1 MSRETWE
8 AKLAELPLAKP
19 TLSLR
24 TYTSERMAVLGE
36 VSVHVRYGKYSGTH
50 TLYVVE
56 GAGPTLLGRDWLH
69 LIPLDWASIKV
80 MSGVDSNIDSLV
92 GKYPGVFQEGLGT
105 LKHFKAT
112 LQLQPNAT
120 PRFCRPRPLPFAI
133 KEQVERELD
142 RLVEQGI
149 LKKVD
154 YSDWAAPIVP
164 VPKSDGAVRICGDYK
179 VTINPSLRV
188 DQYPL
193 PRPSDLFTC
202 LTGGKLFTK
211 LDLTAAYQQML
222 LDEPSSRL
230 VTINTTK
237 GLFRYTRLPFGVAS
251 APAVF
256 QKTMET
262 ILQGM
267 PHVICYLDD
276 ILVTGCTEAEHAS
289 NLEEVLSR
297 LQAHGVRLKREKC
310 RFFQKSVEYLG
321 HHISADGVHTTKGK
335 VEAIQEAPAP
345 KNVQELRSFLGLLNY
360 YARFIPNLAS
370 LLQPLHVL
378 LQTDRPWKWTR
389 DCSAAFSKAKSL
401 LSSAPVLAHYDPNL
415 KLCLAGDASAYGVG
429 AELSHV
435 YPDGSERPIAYAS
448 RTLNSSE
455 RNYAQVEKEALSL
468 VFGVKRFHQYIYARE
483 FTLVTDQW
491 PLTTILGPKH
501 NIPSL
506 AAARLQRWALL
517 LAGYSYIIKFK
528 PTSSHSNADGLSRLP
543 LKNVT
548 SLGYLPDAANFNVA
562 QIDALPVTAAE
573 LESTTR
579 KDAILSKV
587 LCYTRIGWP
596 NVIKEPFKP
605 YYDRRLELS
614 IEGGTILCGVRVV
627 IPLVLRQRVLAELH
641 QGHQGVVRMKALARS
656 HFWWPGLDKEIEELA
671 KICSVCQAVKK
682 APAKAP
688 LHPWAWPTAP
698 WQRVHVDFAGPFS
711 GRMFLLIV
719 DSHSKWPEIQIMST
733 TTASKTVS
741 VLREVFARYGLP
753 QQLVSDNGPQFI
765 AEEFSEFLRLNGVKH
780 IRSAPYH
787 PATNGAVERMVQTM
801 KQSLKAGVSQGI
813 PVEQSLMKFLLHY
826 RITPHAV
833 TGASPCSL
841 FLGRN
846 IRTRLDLLHPDIESR
861 VQGKQLS
868 QKAFVD
874 QHRHMRHFTVG

>member
-1 MSRETWE
+1 
-8 AKLAELPLAKP
+8 
-19 TLSLR
+19 
-24 TYTSERMAVLGE
+24 
-36 VSVHVRYGKYSGTH
+36 
-50 TLYVVE
+50 
-56 GAGPTLLGRDWLH
+56 
-69 LIPLDWASIKV
+69 
-80 MSGVDSNIDSLV
+80 
-92 GKYPGVFQEGLGT
+92 
-105 LKHFKAT
+105 
-112 LQLQPNAT
+112 
-120 PRFCRPRPLPFAI
+120 
-133 KEQVERELD
+133 
-142 RLVEQGI
+142 
-149 LKKVD
+149 
-154 YSDWAAPIVP
+154 
-164 VPKSDGAVRICGDYK
+164 
-179 VTINPSLRV
+179 
-188 DQYPL
+188 
-193 PRPSDLFTC
+193 
-202 LTGGKLFTK
+202 
-211 LDLTAAYQQML
+211 ML
-222 LDEPSSRL
+222 
-230 VTINTTK
+230 
-237 GLFRYTRLPFGVAS
+237 GLFS
-251 APAVF
+251 
-256 QKTMET
+256 
-262 ILQGM
+262 
-267 PHVICYLDD
+267 
-276 ILVTGCTEAEHAS
+276 
-289 NLEEVLSR
+289 
-297 LQAHGVRLKREKC
+297 
-310 RFFQKSVEYLG
+310 
-321 HHISADGVHTTKGK
+321 
-335 VEAIQEAPAP
+335 
-345 KNVQELRSFLGLLNY
+345 
-360 YARFIPNLAS
+360 NLAS

-429 AELSHV
+429 AVLSHV

-483 FTLVTDQW
+483 FTLVTDHK

-517 LAGYSYIIKFK
+517 LAGYSYTIKFK

-596 NVIKEPFKP
+596 NIIKEPFKP

-671 KICSVCQAVKK
+671 KICSACQAVKK

-719 DSHSKWPEIQIMST
+719 DAHSKWPEIQIMST

-874 QHRHMRHFTVG
+874 QHRHMRHFTVGQSVLTRDFYNGARWIPGTIVAQTGPLSYRVRVQGGREWQRHIDHLLENSDTDAYHKHAQSNTSEWSTMPSGNPSVQPPSSTNDHFDTAAETTATEESSHSNATEGSHGTSRYPIRQRRPPSRHKDYVSSPDIP